1 MWRHLLNFFK
11 QKKKQRNF
19 RNRLVAQ
26 IVQVTLNYLDSN
38 VNQLEMQKVI
48 TFLFLKAFK

>member
-26 IVQVTLNYLDSN
+26 IVQSLDSN
-38 VNQLEMQKVI
+38 VDKIETQKVI
-48 TFLFLKAFK
+48 TFLFLQAFK